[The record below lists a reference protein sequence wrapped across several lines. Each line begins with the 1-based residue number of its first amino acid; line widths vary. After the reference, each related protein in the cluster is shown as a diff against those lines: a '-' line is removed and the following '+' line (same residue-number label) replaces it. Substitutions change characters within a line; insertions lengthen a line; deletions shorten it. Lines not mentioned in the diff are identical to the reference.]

1 MFVSIKECSKD
12 RVPSFCPSLTLKETR
27 AVLDRFP
34 QLGCVKTW
42 IWRRRNPYY
51 AASGIVLA
59 SGGPVFIKRHSSSV
73 RNAHALMQEHRFIA
87 HLRAAQLP
95 VCEVLVDA
103 SGACAI
109 DCGHWVYEVHRAMPG
124 IDLYR
129 DAFFWTPFVSVAHAR
144 AAGQAL
150 AQLHLAARGYTAPAR
165 RTQILVGRFGIFAS
179 ADPLAQ
185 LDALIRNCPS
195 LARLLARRRWRAAA
209 HKRLLPFHARL
220 YPLLQ
225 TLETLWTH
233 NDWHASNLLW
243 SSARAPVRV
252 SAILDFGL
260 SDRSYALCDLAIAI
274 ERNIIGWRAQPYV
287 HSGSIDWDALHAFL
301 DGYESLK
308 PLTEAEAH
316 ALPRLLPLAHAEFAL
331 SEMAYFSSVADAP
344 EQAALTYERYFLGH
358 ADWFNGCAGQAL
370 IACLERR
377 AARANTAYALY

>member
-1 MFVSIKECSKD
+1 MFHEYLNGIKNIKQNCTNMCTRRINLNWIFSQSIYFLLKQEHVCIYKKCSKD
-12 RVPSFCPSLTLKETR
+12 RVPSFCPSLALKETR

-195 LARLLARRRWRAAA
+195 LARA
-209 HKRLLPFHARL
+209 
-220 YPLLQ
+220 
-225 TLETLWTH
+225 
-233 NDWHASNLLW
+233 
-243 SSARAPVRV
+243 
-252 SAILDFGL
+252 
-260 SDRSYALCDLAIAI
+260 DR
-274 ERNIIGWRAQPYV
+274 
-287 HSGSIDWDALHAFL
+287 
-301 DGYESLK
+301 
-308 PLTEAEAH
+308 
-316 ALPRLLPLAHAEFAL
+316 
-331 SEMAYFSSVADAP
+331 
-344 EQAALTYERYFLGH
+344 
-358 ADWFNGCAGQAL
+358 
-370 IACLERR
+370 
-377 AARANTAYALY
+377 

>member
-95 VCEVLVDA
+95 VCEV
-103 SGACAI
+103 
-109 DCGHWVYEVHRAMPG
+109 HRAMPG

-165 RTQILVGRFGIFAS
+165 
-179 ADPLAQ
+179 
-185 LDALIRNCPS
+185 
-195 LARLLARRRWRAAA
+195 
-209 HKRLLPFHARL
+209 
-220 YPLLQ
+220 
-225 TLETLWTH
+225 
-233 NDWHASNLLW
+233 
-243 SSARAPVRV
+243 
-252 SAILDFGL
+252 
-260 SDRSYALCDLAIAI
+260 
-274 ERNIIGWRAQPYV
+274 
-287 HSGSIDWDALHAFL
+287 
-301 DGYESLK
+301 
-308 PLTEAEAH
+308 
-316 ALPRLLPLAHAEFAL
+316 
-331 SEMAYFSSVADAP
+331 
-344 EQAALTYERYFLGH
+344 
-358 ADWFNGCAGQAL
+358 
-370 IACLERR
+370 
-377 AARANTAYALY
+377 